1 MFSHII
7 KAHPPDMREVPRSI
21 ADEKAFRLQ
30 ARPIRFVSLRVVD
43 DLNQRTGKLLVN
55 SIGKVTIW

>member
-1 MFSHII
+1 
-7 KAHPPDMREVPRSI
+7 MREVPRSI